1 MWIKKDEYDY
11 LKAKER
17 KLEEYKIE
25 FANEMAIKEQ
35 MLLSEKKKCFNESEK
50 LYKIRKDLEY
60 YLDTHEECGVVYIPK
75 FVIKRIVYGNKD
87 I

>member
-1 MWIKKDEYDY
+1 MWIRKDEYDC

-17 KLEEYKIE
+17 KLEECKME
-25 FANEMAIKEQ
+25 FASEIAIKELA
-35 MLLSEKKKCFNESEK
+35 LLSEKKKCCNESEK

-75 FVIKRIVYGNKD
+75 FVIRRMVYGNKD